1 MTSLSHHLVQSLV
14 HSNSIWAWDN
24 SYGWTFTK
32 IWEKRS
38 RSLTLTYFRMN
49 PIFPLS
55 WTMEKV
61 PRIMN
66 EAFEKNSKW
75 IRKIN
80 LPIGIVKIKFV
91 TTFSVQT
98 FKILWNSNLSLF
110 QWFKMNLLKFW
121 IVLGNSVFKSPK
133 IFLSISFT
141 TAILNKF
148 YIQNNFFFNYFIPP
162 KMAPPKVNSSRF
174 SYFIVVVYLVLKMRI
189 ECNHFVC
196 FVRTVY
202 FSLWKSSKVHM
213 WI

>member
-148 YIQNNFFFNYFIPP
+148 YIQNKLFINYFMPP
-162 KMAPPKVNSSRF
+162 KMARLKLTQAG
-174 SYFIVVVYLVLKMRI
+174 FII
-189 ECNHFVC
+189 W
-196 FVRTVY
+196 
-202 FSLWKSSKVHM
+202 LWWFIWCWKCE
-213 WI
+213 